1 MRPMTLLAFCR
12 VFGVAVFPIL
22 ATAGEPSAC
31 QFLSLLQLEVRR
43 HVGLEQIPCVIHQTW
58 KTHTLDSN
66 QEDFVKS
73 WTSKNPECQH
83 KLWNDTEIAE
93 LCKSKSPDLMWPIWE
108 ALTPDVFRYL
118 VLWDQ
123 GGYYADLDVTCSQP
137 ISTYHHPQDVNFLVG
152 YEAGHQLTESG
163 RGDVGFTRVEQLE
176 QWFLASAPGN
186 PVLLRSLEILKEKFL
201 WKIRETVELTG
212 PATFS
217 DAVHEFLAEAVADGV
232 QMEADQA
239 GTFREMVQIHCTY
252 KGSDWDARKE
262 CCQRWTWLSPTFK
275 QSQQGLRPG
284 PSRVTRYLQALLEL
298 IFSTGVAQLGSP
310 SLGPAQNRVFHI
322 SPRNRLVRTYA
333 AVGATWTGPSLDI
346 AQAPDPETMNRWEG
360 VMEKLPGGVRI
371 DLGQTVDEERDD
383 GEEQWSSNNEIFAAF
398 RFGRQRGAIFV
409 AVRTTGT
416 RDARAHSEG
425 TRDAGGSDAARK
437 AFSMPFPIW
446 GWGPEEEQMSFTE
459 RLERDGFIMV
469 LICCARGTAAQKAT
483 ALFELFADVCAAQLG
498 GVDPHLVWDPRGVE
512 GNGSPNGY
520 ANPAVTE
527 PRWFLLHGRRGKVGE
542 GIPISRAAQGLAE
555 PQDEEACVTLP
566 PSKSPAVLEI
576 EVWAN
581 DYGLLAGYVCVRSL
595 WPFTS
600 LKCLDNEELRRRGLP
615 FVVWSSR
622 DPAAACRVGEL
633 HLGISWA
640 PRNQQKPQV
649 GTLSLCVN
657 RLRLFDQAAEMEALE
672 LPRPSLKAFAL
683 DQDGQR
689 RPIVRQGQRGFAQMD
704 GLLRAWAYQPF
715 QSLSWISKDAQLN
728 PDNSWTWGRDLLHS
742 TNDLRMAVPA
752 LPRCRE
758 VISLQRCRQ
767 VAEVLVRRSSLYL
780 TAWQVVQLADRCF
793 HRAGHSF
800 ALLDALLL
808 PGLEVPP
815 QQPGWRRYC
824 DESGRQYLDVT
835 PQLSMVLERQLSDGG
850 RRLRLQG
857 LETLQLTDPF
867 PDLSKILWLRFLRD
881 GEESSCAIR
890 LENGLGPLTEVEMD
904 SDATLH
910 VLTKEEFISCI
921 LAHPELS
928 EPLRRHSYLALDA
941 LGALTLDVMV
951 EWTAAQYLPVLF
963 GDGQGLAVGGH
974 SRFEDGAGHEI
985 KVFGSDTIWDF
996 LEKLK
1001 SACQV
1006 LALKL
1011 QRAEALSKKYQAV
1024 AGSGQHEVYA
1034 FVPPTSNPKD
1044 SLEAVVKAHGDTSS
1058 WQILD
1063 KDCTFQSYAGLLKH
1077 HGMPPCLKVQWKR

>member
-1 MRPMTLLAFCR
+1 MF
-12 VFGVAVFPIL
+12 
-22 ATAGEPSAC
+22 S
-31 QFLSLLQLEVRR
+31 
-43 HVGLEQIPCVIHQTW
+43 
-58 KTHTLDSN
+58 
-66 QEDFVKS
+66 
-73 WTSKNPECQH
+73 
-83 KLWNDTEIAE
+83 DT
-93 LCKSKSPDLMWPIWE
+93 
-108 ALTPDVFRYL
+108 
-118 VLWDQ
+118 
-123 GGYYADLDVTCSQP
+123 
-137 ISTYHHPQDVNFLVG
+137 DVNFLVG
-152 YEAGHQLTESG
+152 YEAGHQLTESE

-232 QMEADQA
+232 LPALDLAQSDLQA
-239 GTFREMVQIHCTY
+239 IP
-252 KGSDWDARKE
+252 ARA
-262 CCQRWTWLSPTFK
+262 LP
-275 QSQQGLRPG
+275 
-284 PSRVTRYLQALLEL
+284 QALLEL
-298 IFSTGVAQLGSP
+298 IFSSDFVGLTS
-310 SLGPAQNRVFHI
+310 
-322 SPRNRLVRTYA
+322 RLA
-333 AVGATWTGPSLDI
+333 ALVGATWTGPSLDI
-346 AQAPDPETMNRWEG
+346 AQAPPSSPDFNFDRWEG
-360 VMEKLPGGVRI
+360 VMEKLPGWS
-371 DLGQTVDEERDD
+371 GQAEEPKQV
-383 GEEQWSSNNEIFAAF
+383 GEEIFAAF
-398 RFGRQRGAIFV
+398 RFGR
-409 AVRTTGT
+409 
-416 RDARAHSEG
+416 
-425 TRDAGGSDAARK
+425 
-437 AFSMPFPIW
+437 
-446 GWGPEEEQMSFTE
+446 PEEEQMSFTE
-459 RLERDGFIMV
+459 FIMV

-483 ALFELFADVCAAQLG
+483 ALFELFADAPRPLPEL
-498 GVDPHLVWDPRGVE
+498 PHR
-512 GNGSPNGY
+512 
-520 ANPAVTE
+520 
-527 PRWFLLHGRRGKVGE
+527 
-542 GIPISRAAQGLAE
+542 IPISRAAQGLAE
-555 PQDEEACVTLP
+555 PQDEEAVAAAGPACVTLP

-715 QSLSWISKDAQLN
+715 QSLSWISKDFSS
-728 PDNSWTWGRDLLHS
+728 DNSWTWGRDLLHS

-867 PDLSKILWLRFLRD
+867 PDLSKILWLRFLRPSPS
-881 GEESSCAIR
+881 GTRRI
-890 LENGLGPLTEVEMD
+890 VEMD

-1011 QRAEALSKKYQAV
+1011 QRDRAPQIDVDVGTWTRSLPSRYRDERSASRAEALSKKYQAV

>member
-1 MRPMTLLAFCR
+1 
-12 VFGVAVFPIL
+12 
-22 ATAGEPSAC
+22 
-31 QFLSLLQLEVRR
+31 
-43 HVGLEQIPCVIHQTW
+43 
-58 KTHTLDSN
+58 
-66 QEDFVKS
+66 
-73 WTSKNPECQH
+73 
-83 KLWNDTEIAE
+83 
-93 LCKSKSPDLMWPIWE
+93 
-108 ALTPDVFRYL
+108 
-118 VLWDQ
+118 
-123 GGYYADLDVTCSQP
+123 
-137 ISTYHHPQDVNFLVG
+137 
-152 YEAGHQLTESG
+152 
-163 RGDVGFTRVEQLE
+163 
-176 QWFLASAPGN
+176 
-186 PVLLRSLEILKEKFL
+186 
-201 WKIRETVELTG
+201 
-212 PATFS
+212 
-217 DAVHEFLAEAVADGV
+217 
-232 QMEADQA
+232 
-239 GTFREMVQIHCTY
+239 
-252 KGSDWDARKE
+252 
-262 CCQRWTWLSPTFK
+262 
-275 QSQQGLRPG
+275 
-284 PSRVTRYLQALLEL
+284 
-298 IFSTGVAQLGSP
+298 
-310 SLGPAQNRVFHI
+310 
-322 SPRNRLVRTYA
+322 
-333 AVGATWTGPSLDI
+333 
-346 AQAPDPETMNRWEG
+346 
-360 VMEKLPGGVRI
+360 MEKLPGWS
-371 DLGQTVDEERDD
+371 GQAE
-383 GEEQWSSNNEIFAAF
+383 EIFAAF
-398 RFGRQRGAIFV
+398 RFGR
-409 AVRTTGT
+409 
-416 RDARAHSEG
+416 
-425 TRDAGGSDAARK
+425 
-437 AFSMPFPIW
+437 
-446 GWGPEEEQMSFTE
+446 PEEEQMSFTE
-459 RLERDGFIMV
+459 FIMV

-483 ALFELFADVCAAQLG
+483 ALFELFADAPRPLPEL
-498 GVDPHLVWDPRGVE
+498 PHR
-512 GNGSPNGY
+512 
-520 ANPAVTE
+520 
-527 PRWFLLHGRRGKVGE
+527 
-542 GIPISRAAQGLAE
+542 IPISRAAQGLAE
-555 PQDEEACVTLP
+555 PQDEEAVAAAGPACVTLP

-1006 LALKL
+1006 FGVETPRPRPCPRSIRLWLD
-1011 QRAEALSKKYQAV
+1011 QVNMRSMP
-1024 AGSGQHEVYA
+1024 SSR
-1034 FVPPTSNPKD
+1034 PPRIPRTR
-1044 SLEAVVKAHGDTSS
+1044 
-1058 WQILD
+1058 WR
-1063 KDCTFQSYAGLLKH
+1063 
-1077 HGMPPCLKVQWKR
+1077 QW